1 MYLLNILCRNVGEI
15 EEGEL
20 VCVFVCV
27 FVCVCLCVF
36 VCVWVC
42 VCSCLQFLLPNSSEQ
57 PLHTIQLWHL
67 LWRRERKEMNKLL
80 WKLSRERERD
90 IVCVC
95 VCVFVK
101 EGKCECVWSTVK
113 HSLDWRTHGVSISFK
128 AGQNLFEFIIFP
140 NKNCSNS
147 LFFRTKFVRIYHFFE
162 QNLEQIIFLN
172 FFWKYS
178 PSPNKQFL
186 KQ

>member
-1 MYLLNILCRNVGEI
+1 
-15 EEGEL
+15 
-20 VCVFVCV
+20 
-27 FVCVCLCVF
+27 
-36 VCVWVC
+36 
-42 VCSCLQFLLPNSSEQ
+42 
-57 PLHTIQLWHL
+57 
-67 LWRRERKEMNKLL
+67 MNRVISFEHQINRHGKKIIMCIKLL
-80 WKLSRERERD
+80 IPQWNIIILVQQKLCIILWFSNSLILFIAISKEN
-90 IVCVC
+90 VYFMLN

-147 LFFRTKFVRIYHFFE
+147 LFFQTKFVRIYHFFE

-178 PSPNKQFL
+178 PPPNKQFL